1 MAVLVAL
8 ACACLDAAAQSSP
21 YSIGASQTFS
31 HESNLLRLS
40 TEQSTPAGYSQGDSV
55 SSTAL
60 LAGFDQSFGRQRA
73 SANLALRA
81 NRYSNNSLF
90 NNTSYSANTGLAWQ
104 TIERLSGTLTA
115 SANRNLQLLNTQE
128 LGFSSRKN
136 LESVETL
143 NASASLGLV
152 TQYTLDLNGG
162 HRQARNSLQE
172 PNVQAREFKQDN
184 VSLGVRWRPRA
195 ATTLGL
201 ALGTTQGRYPKFR
214 ANANGGFD
222 VDRFKRTDI
231 ELSATLAP
239 AGASTVEAHISSG
252 KTRYDLNEQRNFSG
266 ITGSLAWAWQPTG
279 KLRLNT
285 SLNRDT
291 GQDSYATAVFNVPA
305 TSDYS
310 RITSSLRTT
319 LNYDFSAKVSFVTSL
334 IYYDRALVRT
344 IANPFL
350 PLNAQG
356 KERTTALSLG
366 ARWAPLRYAQ
376 FGCDVNRENRNGSGE
391 LTSNLRANSFSCF
404 GQINLQ

>member
-8 ACACLDAAAQSSP
+8 ACTSLGAAAQSSP

-31 HESNLLRLS
+31 HESNLLRL
-40 TEQSTPAGYSQGDSV
+40 TTIQTTPAGYSQGDTV

-60 LAGFDQSFGRQRA
+60 LAGFDQGFGRQRA

-128 LGFSSRKN
+128 LGFSSRRN

-143 NASASLGLV
+143 GASASLGLV
-152 TQYTLDLNGG
+152 TEYTLELNGG

-172 PNVQAREFKQDN
+172 PNVQAREFQQDN

-214 ANANGGFD
+214 ANAAGGFD
-222 VDRFKRTDI
+222 ADRFKRTDI

-239 AGASTVEAHISSG
+239 AGANTVEAHISSG
-252 KTRYDLNEQRNFSG
+252 QTRYDLNEQRNFSG

-285 SLNRDT
+285 SLSRDT

-310 RITSSLRTT
+310 RVTSSLRTT
-319 LNYDFSAKVSFVTSL
+319 LNYDYSAKVSFVTSL
-334 IYYDRALVRT
+334 IYYDRTLVRT

-356 KERTTALSLG
+356 KERTTTLSLG
-366 ARWAPLRYAQ
+366 ARWAPLRFAQ
-376 FGCDVNRENRNGSGE
+376 FGCDINRENRNGSGE
-391 LTSNLRANSFSCF
+391 LTSDLRANSFSCF